1 MDKSTRVNI
10 EDELKRLQLVV
21 TELKEKQPL
30 VYRQLN
36 GTTITTTKNVP
47 DERLPQEQTM
57 KECLDKKILNHYVK
71 MAKDEMERS
80 FLEGSIKITLA
91 PRHTKFLD
99 RFVIYWRDQ
108 GMVCRIPL
116 AQNPQT
122 TTESIQVMIEW

>member
-36 GTTITTTKNVP
+36 GTTTTKNVP
-47 DERLPQEQTM
+47 DERPPQEQTM
-57 KECLDKKILNHYVK
+57 KECLDKKILNHYIK

-91 PRHTKFLD
+91 PRHTKLLD

-108 GMVCRIPL
+108 GMMCRIPV
-116 AQNPQT
+116 AKNQQT
-122 TTESIQVMIEW
+122 TPESIQIMIEW